1 MRAEE
6 AYTGHPDVDQLLF
19 SWGRVIAQARGW
31 ERGFALSIQRD
42 RHKPG
47 WRPSHKQ
54 FAVMEKLVRN
64 ARPRPVAGIYAADE
78 LPDDAV
84 VIDFDD

>member
-1 MRAEE
+1 MSAAE
-6 AYTGHPDVDQLLF
+6 AYTGHPDVDTLLF
-19 SWGRVIAQARGW
+19 SWQRVIANARGW

-42 RHKPG
+42 RSKPG

-64 ARPRPVAGIYAADE
+64 ARPRPAAGIFASDD
-78 LPDDAV
+78 LPDDVV
-84 VIDFDD
+84 VIDFGD